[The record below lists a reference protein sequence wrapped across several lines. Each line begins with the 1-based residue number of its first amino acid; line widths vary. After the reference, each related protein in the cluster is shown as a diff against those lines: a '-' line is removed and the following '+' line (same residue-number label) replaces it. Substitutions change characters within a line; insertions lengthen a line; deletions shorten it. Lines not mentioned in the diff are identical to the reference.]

1 MVVRDAPFPL
11 EVPVTA
17 PPERTPPSLGRY
29 RAQKAE
35 ELLGSLVGVIS
46 ARVVTDDEGAI
57 EEIHV
62 LSTSDLS
69 PKRAVRNVESALLA
83 HMDLAVDHRRISVAQ
98 AEPGQEAEIM
108 ATLQQARAGRDVIEA
123 PPPVESHAEAAPPQ
137 GQVAALGRLP
147 SSVRRSGRPA
157 QAPSP
162 EDNSDRFLFVGHQV
176 TSQRAHRVETRVTL
190 EWRGRRYE
198 GAAWTPD
205 LPKARLEAMAE
216 ATLRAIEQT
225 LNGDGEDAGSGA
237 ALSLEGVRLVEA
249 FDRRYVLVAVHAVE
263 GRRVFPLAG
272 AVLAGENP
280 EAAAVLATLQATN
293 RRIPGMLEEVAP
305 RAAPTEEE
313 PDTGFGDPFDIWG

>member
-1 MVVRDAPFPL
+1 M
-11 EVPVTA
+11 TA
-17 PPERTPPSLGRY
+17 PPERSPPSLGRY

-62 LSTSDLS
+62 LSTSDVS

-108 ATLQQARAGRDVIEA
+108 AAVSQARADLEPVRTTPTDDLDAQADPTRDELVGRGL
-123 PPPVESHAEAAPPQ
+123 PPSRATSA
-137 GQVAALGRLP
+137 
-147 SSVRRSGRPA
+147 GRPTR
-157 QAPSP
+157 QLGH
-162 EDNSDRFLFVGHQV
+162 EDGSDRFLFVGHQV
-176 TSQRAHRVETRVTL
+176 ASQRAHRVETRVTL
-190 EWRGRRYE
+190 EWRGSRYE

-216 ATLRAIEQT
+216 ATLRAIEKK
-225 LNGDGEDAGSGA
+225 LNGNGEEAGSGA
-237 ALSLEGVRLVEA
+237 SLSLEGVKLVEA
-249 FDRRYVLVAVHAVE
+249 FDRRYVLVSVHAVE
-263 GRRVFPLAG
+263 GRRAFPLAG

-280 EAAAVLATLQATN
+280 EAAAILATLQATN
-293 RRIPGMLEEVAP
+293 RRIRGMLEEVAP
-305 RAAPTEEE
+305 PPPQLDTE
-313 PDTGFGDPFDIWG
+313 PDAGFGDPFDIWG